1 MCQSLL
7 NFVYVELPIYELTIS
22 EDEQT
27 GVDYVALVDHPAI
40 ERNWMA
46 FNKDYQFKIQDEEK
60 RIVSGPLMVAGQ
72 PIVRVD
78 GAGQKYYVVFTA
90 DTISKIVKRFFKN
103 GFTANVNQMHNS
115 RMVADK
121 CYMIESFIIDTKRGI
136 HTPDFF
142 AELPN
147 GSWFGSYQID
157 NQAIWDKVKKGEFKG
172 FSVEGIF
179 EEVAIMDLDEQVIEE
194 LKEALINNY

>member
-1 MCQSLL
+1 MSWLL
-7 NFVYVELPIYELTIS
+7 ELCLVELPIYELTIS

-27 GVDYVALVDHPAI
+27 GVDYVAFVDYPAI

-46 FNKDYQFKIQDEEK
+46 FNKPYQFKVQDEEK
-60 RIVSGPLMVAGQ
+60 RVVMGPLMVANQ

-78 GAGQKYYVVFTA
+78 GAGQKYYVVFSA
-90 DTISKIVKRFFKN
+90 DTISKIVKRFFKK

-115 RMVADK
+115 RMIADK

-136 HTPDFF
+136 HTPDNFGT
-142 AELPN
+142 LPD

-157 NQAIWDKVKKGEFKG
+157 NEKIWEKVKAGEFNG
-172 FSVEGIF
+172 FSVEGMF
-179 EEVAIMDLDEQVIEE
+179 EEMALMDVEENLVDE
-194 LKEALINNY
+194 LMEALINNY